1 MSKRTVQAPVWFA
14 AIIVAAA
21 LAVGGLAGQ
30 LTRGGP
36 VFTVA
41 AAGPETDT
49 RPGAGIRSSFAPI
62 VKLAAPSVV
71 NIWSS
76 RVVKNNQEN
85 NPFLQDPFFRQFFG
99 NQFGHQQVP
108 KERRERSLGS
118 GVVLSSDGYILT
130 NYHVVEN
137 GSDIK
142 VSMSDRREFSARLV
156 GRDSKTDLAV
166 VKIDQ
171 TNLQPIRLGDSSKV
185 QVGDIALAIGN
196 PFGIGRTVTMGVVSA
211 VGRGGLGIEQYED
224 FIQTDASI
232 NPGNSG
238 GALIDANGDLIGIN
252 TAILSEG
259 AGNQGIGFA
268 IPVNMARNV
277 MEQIVKTGKVAHAY
291 LGVSIQEVT
300 PDIATAFKLNG
311 LAGALIGDV
320 EKGSPAEK
328 AGLRAGDV
336 VTEVDGKPLPDA
348 RSLQLAIAQMQPG
361 QTVHLTVMRDGHQQ
375 NLTATLGD
383 QPPDATQ
390 AGSED
395 HDGSAAEPSA
405 AEQILDGVQA
415 TALTPQIARQLK
427 MPADTKGVVLTDVAQ
442 GSAAAEAGLDQGDVI
457 LEVNRKPVSTVDQ
470 FKQVIQQAGKQPIL
484 LFINRQGRTT
494 YVVVPAH
501 E

>member
-1 MSKRTVQAPVWFA
+1 MILV
-14 AIIVAAA
+14 AA

-30 LTRGGP
+30 MTKGGP

-41 AAGPETDT
+41 AAAPAAGPSVPTD
-49 RPGAGIRSSFAPI
+49 AGVRSSFAPV

-76 RVVKNNQEN
+76 RVVRNRGNEST

-99 NQFGHQQVP
+99 NQFGHPAVP
-108 KERRERSLGS
+108 KEKRERSLGS
-118 GVVLSSDGYILT
+118 GVVLSADGYILT

-137 GSDIK
+137 GSDVK
-142 VSMSDRREFSARLV
+142 VSLSDRREFPARVV
-156 GRDSKTDLAV
+156 GTDSKTDLAV

-171 TNLQPIRLGDSSKV
+171 DNLQPIRLGDSSKV
-185 QVGDIALAIGN
+185 EVGDIALAIGN

-238 GALIDANGDLIGIN
+238 GALIDTKGDLIGIS
-252 TAILSEG
+252 TAILSAG
-259 AGNQGIGFA
+259 NGGGNQGIGFA
-268 IPVNMARNV
+268 IPINMARNV
-277 MEQIVKTGKVAHAY
+277 MDQIVRTGKVTHAY

-300 PDIATAFKLNG
+300 PDIASAFKLNG

-328 AGLRAGDV
+328 AGLRPGDV
-336 VTEVDGKPLPDA
+336 VTQVDGKPLPDS
-348 RSLQLAIAQMQPG
+348 RSLQLGIAQMQPG
-361 QTVHLTVMRDGHQQ
+361 QTVHLTVVRDGQQ
-375 NLTATLGD
+375 RQLTATLAD
-383 QPPDATQ
+383 QPPEPTNAQSSGD
-390 AGSED
+390 
-395 HDGSAAEPSA
+395 DGDSGQPPESS
-405 AEQILDGVQA
+405 QVLDGVQA
-415 TALTPQIARQLK
+415 MTLTPQIARQLK
-427 MPADTKGVVLTDVAQ
+427 LPADTKGVVLTDIAA

-457 LEVNRKPVSTVDQ
+457 LEANRKPVSTVDQ
-470 FKQVIQQAGKQPIL
+470 LNQIIKQSGKQPMM

-494 YVVVPAH
+494 YVVIPAQTP
-501 E
+501 